1 MRQARFWTQHQGEAV
16 QCRLCPHDCIIKEGH
31 SGICAVR
38 RNEGGTLYSLVW
50 AKAIAA
56 NIDPIEKK
64 PLFHFLPGSRS
75 FSIATV
81 GCNLQCEFCQNSD
94 ISQFPREEK
103 RIAGQELPPE
113 DVAAEAKVH
122 HCASISYT
130 YTEPTIYLE
139 YVLDTARL
147 AKEQAI
153 ANVLVTN
160 GYTTADIIRD
170 EFPGLIDAANVDLKA
185 FTERFYKE
193 LCKARLQ
200 PVLDAIQAYHAAGVW
215 IEVTTLLIP
224 GENDSEQE
232 LKDIAG
238 FIKGVSADIPWHVSR
253 YYPRYH
259 YDKAPPTSA
268 DALERA
274 REIGLAEGL
283 KFVYT
288 GNVPGRASEHTY
300 CPQCGAI
307 IINRMGFT
315 VAERNM
321 EGERCAQCRTRIP
334 GRFTPLA

>member
-1 MRQARFWTQHQGEAV
+1 MKQARFWTQHQGETV
-16 QCRLCPHDCIIKEGH
+16 QCRLCPHGCIIKEGH

-50 AKAIAA
+50 GKAIAA
-56 NIDPIEKK
+56 NVDPIEKK

-75 FSIATV
+75 YSIATV

-94 ISQFPREEK
+94 ISQYPREEG
-103 RIAGQELPPE
+103 RISGRDFPPE
-113 DVAAEAKVH
+113 DVAAEAEKH

-139 YVLDTARL
+139 YVLDTA
-147 AKEQAI
+147 AKAKTRQI

-193 LCKARLQ
+193 LCKARLK
-200 PVLDAIQAYHAAGVW
+200 PVLDAIQAYHDSGVW
-215 IEVTTLLIP
+215 IEITTLLIP

-232 LKDIAG
+232 LKDIAA
-238 FIKGVSADIPWHVSR
+238 FIKSVSEDIPWHVSR

-259 YDKAPPTSA
+259 YDKAPPTSV
-268 DALERA
+268 DALEQARA
-274 REIGLAEGL
+274 IGLASGL

-288 GNVPGRASEHTY
+288 GNVQGRASEHTY
-300 CPQCGAI
+300 CPQCGATVI
-307 IINRMGFT
+307 ERMGFT
-315 VAERNM
+315 IQARRMVD
-321 EGERCAQCRTRIP
+321 GCCAQCRTPIA
-334 GRFTPLA
+334 GRFA

>member
-1 MRQARFWTQHQGEAV
+1 MREARFWTQREGSTV
-16 QCRLCPHDCIIKEGH
+16 QCGLCPHGCVIKDGH
-31 SGICAVR
+31 AGICAVR

-50 AKAIAA
+50 GKAIAA

-94 ISQFPREEK
+94 ISQYPREEG
-103 RIAGQELPPE
+103 RITGRDFLPE
-113 DVAAEAKVH
+113 DVVNEAEAH

-139 YVLDTARL
+139 YVLDTAAI
-147 AKEQAI
+147 AKTSGI

-160 GYTTADIIRD
+160 GYTTADVIRD

-193 LCKARLQ
+193 LCNARLK
-200 PVLDAIQAYHAAGVW
+200 PVLDAIQAYHEAGVW
-215 IEVTTLLIP
+215 IEVTTLMIP
-224 GENDSEQE
+224 GENDSAAE
-232 LKDIAG
+232 LKDIAA
-238 FIKGVSADIPWHVSR
+238 FIKSLSEDIPWHVSR

-259 YDKAPPTSA
+259 YDKAAPTSA
-268 DALERA
+268 DALEQA
-274 REIGLAEGL
+274 RDIGLAEGL

-300 CPQCGAI
+300 CPRCGAI
-307 IINRMGFT
+307 VIERMGFSIQARRM
-315 VAERNM
+315 VD
-321 EGERCAQCRTRIP
+321 GCCAQCRTPIP
-334 GRFTPLA
+334 GRFTEG

>member
-1 MRQARFWTQHQGEAV
+1 MKQARFWTQHQGEAV
-16 QCRLCPHDCIIKEGH
+16 RCRLCPHGCIINEGH

-50 AKAIAA
+50 GKSIAA

-94 ISQFPREEK
+94 ISQFPREEG
-103 RIAGQELPPE
+103 RITGRDFLPD
-113 DVAAEAKVH
+113 DVVDEALAR

-139 YVLDTARL
+139 YVLDTATV
-147 AKEQAI
+147 AKTRGI

-160 GYTTADIIRD
+160 GYTTADVIRD

-193 LCKARLQ
+193 LCKARLK
-200 PVLDAIQAYHAAGVW
+200 PVLDAILAYHAAGVW

-224 GENDSEQE
+224 GENDSSAE
-232 LKDIAG
+232 LKDIAA
-238 FIKGVSADIPWHVSR
+238 FIRSVSEDIPWHISR

-259 YDKAPPTSA
+259 YDKAPPTPV
-268 DALERA
+268 DALEQARA
-274 REIGLAEGL
+274 IGLAEGL

-288 GNVPGRASEHTY
+288 GNVPGRAGEHTY
-300 CPQCGAI
+300 CPRCGAAVI
-307 IINRMGFT
+307 ERMGFSIQ
-315 VAERNM
+315 ARRM
-321 EGERCAQCRTRIP
+321 MDGSCAQCRMPIP
-334 GRFTPLA
+334 GRFTEG

>member
-1 MRQARFWTQHQGEAV
+1 
-16 QCRLCPHDCIIKEGH
+16 LCPHNCVIKEGQT
-31 SGICAVR
+31 GICAVR
-38 RNEGGTLYSLVW
+38 RNVDGTLYTLVW
-50 AKAIAA
+50 GKSIAA
-56 NIDPIEKK
+56 NVDPIEKK

-103 RIAGQELPPE
+103 RISGQDFPPE
-113 DVAAEAKVH
+113 AVVAEAKAH

-139 YVLDTARL
+139 YVLDTARV
-147 AKEQAI
+147 AKTQAI

-160 GYTTADIIRD
+160 GYTTSDVIRD

-200 PVLDAIQAYHAAGVW
+200 PVLDAIQAYQAAGVW
-215 IEVTTLLIP
+215 IEITTLLIP

-232 LKDIAG
+232 LKDIAA

-268 DALERA
+268 SALEQA
-274 REIGLAEGL
+274 RDIGLAAGL
-283 KFVYT
+283 NFVYT
-288 GNVPGRASEHTY
+288 GNAPGRDSEHTY
-300 CPQCGAI
+300 CPQCGTAVI
-307 IINRMGFT
+307 KRIGFSIQ
-315 VAERNM
+315 ERQM
-321 EGERCAQCRTRIP
+321 VEDRCAKCQTPIP
-334 GRFTPLA
+334 GRFV

>member
-1 MRQARFWTQHQGEAV
+1 MKQARFWTQHQGEAV
-16 QCRLCPHDCIIKEGH
+16 RCRLCPHGCIINEGH

-50 AKAIAA
+50 GKSIAA

-94 ISQFPREEK
+94 ISQFPREEG
-103 RIAGQELPPE
+103 RITGRDFLPD
-113 DVAAEAKVH
+113 DVVDEALAR

-139 YVLDTARL
+139 YVLDTATV
-147 AKEQAI
+147 AKTRGI

-160 GYTTADIIRD
+160 GYTTADVVRD

-193 LCKARLQ
+193 LCKARLK
-200 PVLDAIQAYHAAGVW
+200 PVLDAILAYHAAGVW

-224 GENDSEQE
+224 GENDSAAE
-232 LKDIAG
+232 LKDIAA
-238 FIKGVSADIPWHVSR
+238 FIRSVSEDIPWHISR

-259 YDKAPPTSA
+259 YDKAPPTPA
-268 DALERA
+268 DALEQARA
-274 REIGLAEGL
+274 IGLAEGL

-288 GNVPGRASEHTY
+288 GNVPGQAGEHTY
-300 CPQCGAI
+300 CPRCGAAVI
-307 IINRMGFT
+307 ERMGFSIR
-315 VAERNM
+315 AQRM
-321 EGERCAQCRTRIP
+321 LDGCCAQCRTPIP
-334 GRFTPLA
+334 GRFAHD

>member
-1 MRQARFWTQHQGEAV
+1 MKAARFWTERDDRKV
-16 QCRLCPHDCIIKEGH
+16 QCWLCPHGCTIKDGH
-31 SGICAVR
+31 AGICAVR

-50 AKAIAA
+50 GKSIAA

-75 FSIATV
+75 YSIATV

-103 RIAGQELPPE
+103 RITGQELLPE
-113 DVAAEAKVH
+113 AVVAEAKAH

-139 YVLDTARL
+139 YVLDTARI
-147 AKEQAI
+147 AKQQSI

-160 GYTTADIIRD
+160 GYTTADVIRD
-170 EFPGLIDAANVDLKA
+170 EMPGLIDAANVDLKA

-193 LCKARLQ
+193 LCKAKLK
-200 PVLDAIQAYHAAGVW
+200 PVLDAIQAYHRAGVW

-238 FIKGVSADIPWHVSR
+238 FIKGVSADIPWHISR

-268 DALERA
+268 DALEQA
-274 REIGLAEGL
+274 RTIGLTQGL

-288 GNVPGRASEHTY
+288 GNIPGRPSEHTN
-300 CPQCGAI
+300 CPHCGTTI
-307 IINRMGFT
+307 IKRMGFT
-315 VAERNM
+315 IQEQRM
-321 EGERCAQCRTRIP
+321 EGNRCGQCGTPIP
-334 GRFTPLA
+334 GRFV